1 MKSSNSLSSS
11 QVNKLIDAANDGRI
25 RNLEPEQ
32 KARIRDR
39 LLAEVRLRDLRDA
52 ASGLTVDLQTF
63 FRAAWKIIEP
73 ETPLCWSWHY
83 EYLAEWLTLVAD
95 GGFKRQYPTKLGL
108 IINVPPRSAKSS
120 LVRVC
125 FPVWTWLTHPERRFL
140 CASYSGSLS
149 EDHNRRARDLV
160 RSLFFQERFGNRFQ
174 ISSDR
179 DRVSDFGND
188 RTGYVIAT
196 SIEGSGTGF
205 GADICIGDDLISADG
220 ARSKAVRSSTN
231 AWLDD
236 TFRRRLNDY
245 RTGVFVHI
253 SQRLAEDDPTGHLLG
268 EDDEANKLKALEW
281 VHIKIQREAQ
291 EDETYRFPVSGK
303 VYKRAKGD
311 ILQADRVP
319 PHVLSSLKVHS
330 REWSGQEQQEPSPAT
345 GIVFDPNWWRYYR
358 RGDPL
363 PLFDLVVL
371 SVDCAFKGRIDNDY
385 VAIHKWGIT
394 GARRTWLNRRTE
406 HLGYVGT
413 KTAIKEELRAQDV
426 EWASTSLP
434 RATVLLIE
442 DKANGPAIVDELSA
456 DPEIAGAVSI
466 VAVNPEGG
474 KDSRAYAMST
484 DAEAGNI
491 YLPED
496 APWIGPVKLM
506 FKAWNGEGSI
516 PHDDDIDAASQ
527 LVNWSRNR
535 FGWVLQG
542 AAKFASQKTEIP
554 TDPSAIAVELGTAQ
568 KVAATKA
575 DISVPSVFGEEKK
588 PVGKV
593 LTTHLLKRDNG
604 GPVNGHKNGCPAC
617 GNLALNITGDYKK
630 CVKCGWDSKQ
640 KLDGD
645 GHPLPAYTDLKVVE
659 FQGNPAALDQTLQG
673 LGPAVL
679 LQKGPGVYLKQDGYY
694 TIRVFGDPGFIKFA
708 CEQQGYCK
716 VL

>member
-1 MKSSNSLSSS
+1 MKSSNSLSSL
-11 QVNKLIDAANDGRI
+11 QVSNLLEAAQAGKI
-25 RNLEPEQ
+25 RELAPEQ
-32 KARIRDR
+32 KIRIRDR
-39 LLAEVRLRDLRDA
+39 LKAEIRLRDLRDA
-52 ASGLTVDLQTF
+52 AQGLTMDLRTF
-63 FRAAWKIIEP
+63 FRAAWQVIEP

-83 EYLAEWLTLVAD
+83 EYLCDWLTLVAD
-95 GGFKRQYPTKLGL
+95 GEFKRQHPEKLGL
-108 IINVPPRSAKSS
+108 IINVPPRSGKS
-120 LVRVC
+120 LLLRVC
-125 FPVWTWLTHPERRFL
+125 FPVWTWLKHPERRFL

-149 EDHNRRARDLV
+149 EDHNRKARDLV
-160 RSLFFQERFGNRFQ
+160 RSLWFQERFGNRFQ
-174 ISSDR
+174 IASDR

-188 RTGYVIAT
+188 KTGYIIAT

-205 GADICIGDDLISADG
+205 GADVCIGDDLISADG
-220 ARSKAVRSSTN
+220 ARSKAVRKSTN
-231 AWLDD
+231 DWLDD

-268 EDDEANKLKALEW
+268 EDDEANKAKAREW

-291 EDETYRFPVSGK
+291 ENETYIFPISGR
-303 VYKRAKGD
+303 VFNRPKGD

-358 RGDPL
+358 RGEPL
-363 PLFDLVVL
+363 PSFDLVVL
-371 SVDCAFKGRIDNDY
+371 SVDCAFKGREENDY

-413 KTAIKEELRAQDV
+413 KTAIKEELRAQTV
-426 EWASTSLP
+426 EWASVPLP
-434 RATVLLIE
+434 RATILLIE
-442 DKANGPAIVDELSA
+442 DKANGPAIVDELSS

-466 VAVNPEGG
+466 IPVNPEGG

-491 YLPED
+491 YIPED

-506 FKAWNGEGSI
+506 FKSWNGEGSI

-535 FGWVLQG
+535 FGWILQG
-542 AAKFASQKTEIP
+542 AKQFAEAQKSIP
-554 TDPSAIAVELGTAQ
+554 TEPTDIARELGEAQ
-568 KVAATKA
+568 KIAGVKA
-575 DISVPSVFGEEKK
+575 DAAIPSVFGEEKT
-588 PVGKV
+588 VAGKV
-593 LTTHLLKRDNG
+593 LTTKLMKPQTNG
-604 GPVNGHKNGCPAC
+604 RTPTCPVC
-617 GNLALNITGDYKK
+617 GNKALSVTGTYQR
-630 CVKCGWDSKQ
+630 CNGCGWDSKP

-645 GHPLPAYTDLKVVE
+645 GNPVQSFAKV
-659 FQGNPAALDQTLQG
+659 
-673 LGPAVL
+673 
-679 LQKGPGVYLKQDGYY
+679 
-694 TIRVFGDPGFIKFA
+694 I
-708 CEQQGYCK
+708 
-716 VL
+716 